1 KIELLEAKVANTAS
15 RKRKAVILNPNIKF
29 IIIIEEAGKVKS
41 NIDKSAVLDLLSKA
55 KSCIIIALRGS

>member
-15 RKRKAVILNPNIKF
+15 RKRKAITLDPNIKF
-29 IIIIEEAGKVKS
+29 ITIIEEAGKVKS
-41 NIDKSAVLDLLSKA
+41 DIDESAASDLPSEA